1 MGWIAGV
8 ADVRDGASVAGLAD
22 IAGPICIKSTVIVLF
37 LIFYFLIS

>member
-8 ADVRDGASVAGLAD
+8 ADVRDGASVTGLSDVAGS
-22 IAGPICIKSTVIVLF
+22 IHIKSTVIVLF